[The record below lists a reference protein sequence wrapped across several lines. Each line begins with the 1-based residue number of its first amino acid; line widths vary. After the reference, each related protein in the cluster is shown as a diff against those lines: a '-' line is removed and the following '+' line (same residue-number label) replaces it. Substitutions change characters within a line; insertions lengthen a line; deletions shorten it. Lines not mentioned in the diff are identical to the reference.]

1 MRLVFLGPPGVGKGT
16 QAAGLARDL
25 SIPHISTGAI
35 LRDALQR
42 GTATGL
48 EAKKYMDAG
57 ELVPDEVVLALVR
70 DRFAEDDASAG
81 WLLDGYPRN
90 LQQASALQSLL
101 SELEL
106 TLDRVV
112 YFECGESEVVRR
124 LGGRRVCRKCG
135 DTFHVEFSPPP
146 EGGRCASG
154 GECDIYQRSDDAEE
168 AILNRLAVYQRETG
182 PLVEH
187 YRSGGVLVEVD
198 GAQPIDDVGVA
209 VRHALDIG
217 S

>member
-81 WLLDGYPRN
+81 WLLDGFCCW
-90 LQQASALQSLL
+90 ASCCMKSCIRSTRASSSGGSPASRRGARLL
-101 SELEL
+101 
-106 TLDRVV
+106 
-112 YFECGESEVVRR
+112 CGEGPRASKAREASSRSEHRKFKLPFPWVR
-124 LGGRRVCRKCG
+124 
-135 DTFHVEFSPPP
+135 
-146 EGGRCASG
+146 
-154 GECDIYQRSDDAEE
+154 
-168 AILNRLAVYQRETG
+168 
-182 PLVEH
+182 
-187 YRSGGVLVEVD
+187 
-198 GAQPIDDVGVA
+198 
-209 VRHALDIG
+209 
-217 S
+217 